1 MRVLV
6 AVVGMAA
13 LVLSSCGERPA
24 EQAPTG
30 QATENRAGPTSG
42 PQGPPGPEGPPGPPG
57 SAGPPGS
64 PGPGVRFAE
73 SACGETRCTASCAEG
88 ERILSAHF
96 QGSGGALVYDNE
108 LTVTYRQPRRAG
120 SVKIVLACVKV

>member
-1 MRVLV
+1 MRALV

-13 LVLSSCGERPA
+13 LVLSSCSERPA

-30 QATENRAGPTSG
+30 QAAENRAGPAPG
-42 PQGPPGPEGPPGPPG
+42 PQGPPGPAGPPGPPG
-57 SAGPPGS
+57 SAGPPGPPGS
-64 PGPGVRFAE
+64 AGPPGPTGAGVRFVE

-96 QGSGGALVYDNE
+96 QGSGGTLVYENE

-120 SVKIVLACVKV
+120 G